1 MDKLFKQLCKT
12 LELIT
17 RESTLGI
24 NIADEIESQTGKP
37 IGSLYISIFDTELY
51 SRVKKHIKTYLF
63 RESMLNNRKVSIVVE
78 DKFHNSVYTG
88 HFPASSDDLYID
100 FVEDE
105 KVNEHIAAL

>member
-17 RESTLGI
+17 RESTNGL
-24 NIADEIESQTGKP
+24 NLAEEVESQTGKP
-37 IGSLYISIFDTELY
+37 IGSLYVSIFDTELY
-51 SRVKKHIKTYLF
+51 ARVKKHIKTYLF
-63 RESMLNNRKVSIVVE
+63 RESMLNNRKVSMVVE
-78 DKFHNSVYTG
+78 DKFHGTTYQG
-88 HFPASSDDLYID
+88 HFPSSSDDIYID